1 MATIVHKQVQHQYP
15 ETPYPLTQADPNI
28 EARDGRAGEWADIW
42 RLQVPVGQVLV
53 CRPGHTFAAHLRD
66 TTHVEVGAATCAVKI
81 EKRDPSE
88 SDVLLLYGPDLY
100 ISSVEFQDE
109 ELKARLRVP
118 VEGIEISGREWLVIS
133 ATDPKTISA
142 ANSYF
147 ELFIAR
153 RRPPITA

>member
-1 MATIVHKQVQHQYP
+1 MTTIV
-15 ETPYPLTQADPNI
+15 EREAPYPLTQADPNVV
-28 EARDGRAGEWADIW
+28 ARDGVANEWADIW
-42 RLQVPVGQVLV
+42 RLQVPIGQTLI

-66 TTHVEVGAATCAVKI
+66 TTLIEVGAATCTIKI

-88 SDVLLLYGPDLY
+88 NDILLLYGPDLY
-100 ISSVEFQDE
+100 ISSTEFQDE

-118 VEGIEISGREWLVIS
+118 VESVEICEREWLVIS
-133 ATDPKTISA
+133 AKAGTIISA

-153 RRPPITA
+153 TRQPILV